1 MYSTYLYS
9 LTTDYNNMLAGV
21 LNLVNT
27 WKAESEEW
35 EYMIKTF
42 CFWTLLANDYD

>member
-1 MYSTYLYS
+1 MYSKYLYS

-21 LNLVNT
+21 LKLVNT
-27 WKAESEEW
+27 WKTESEEW

-42 CFWTLLANDYD
+42 CLWILLANDYD